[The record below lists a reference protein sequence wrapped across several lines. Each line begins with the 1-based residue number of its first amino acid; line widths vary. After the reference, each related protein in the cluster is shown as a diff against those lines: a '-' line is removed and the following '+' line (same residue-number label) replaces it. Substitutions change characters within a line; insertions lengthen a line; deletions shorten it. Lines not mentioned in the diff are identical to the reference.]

1 MGLEIEIKCMDEDR
15 GIDEGKDM
23 GEEMGEGKDMIM
35 GKKMKDMVVVKDII
49 AEVMVRVMEGEDM
62 ET

>member
-1 MGLEIEIKCMDEDR
+1 MDEDR

-23 GEEMGEGKDMIM
+23 GEEMGEGKNMIM